1 MVRHTVL
8 PLSSDILGF
17 ADIISSRNISE
28 DSRTSSAQTSNANLI
43 VGGATS
49 GDPQV
54 AFQLDAVQFEFPQL
68 ATEDVISMS
77 VNFMAQE
84 TTANKGGGG
93 EVTVFAAKSVA

>member
-1 MVRHTVL
+1 MYLRTGDL
-8 PLSSDILGF
+8 ESAGF
-17 ADIISSRNISE
+17 LRNISE